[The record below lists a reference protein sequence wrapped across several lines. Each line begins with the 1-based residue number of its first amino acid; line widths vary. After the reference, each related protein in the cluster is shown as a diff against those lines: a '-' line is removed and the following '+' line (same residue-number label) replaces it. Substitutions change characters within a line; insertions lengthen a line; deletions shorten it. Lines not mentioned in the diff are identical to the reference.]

1 MGRRRFAG
9 RLRGRAD
16 RYHCQGHVTISCKEP
31 QSFLRS
37 CGASFCG
44 VLLDRVISKPIA
56 LKCHN
61 WITAVYPTFRAPKR
75 SRACSAGSRR
85 CSWDSPWVGR
95 AANPSRKGFE
105 PLSGGKCHAG
115 GANDGC
121 IPREEIEAG
130 VSGFSARAQELTVI
144 VRRSDGIARSLRYVQ
159 RMPAAMERTRR
170 RAERSARRWRCCR
183 ARAPRPAQS
192 AITKNITMHPDS
204 SMELLSFWE
213 LLMTIEHK
221 DHLKQDGLRI

>member
-1 MGRRRFAG
+1 MASSSSIYDTARARSPHAPLELMREIINLKAKGYNTTEIAKKINLAKSYVIGISHLLEHWEERLLAAVDKGR
-9 RLRGRAD
+9 
-16 RYHCQGHVTISCKEP
+16 V
-31 QSFLRS
+31 
-37 CGASFCG
+37 
-44 VLLDRVISKPIA
+44 
-56 LKCHN
+56 
-61 WITAVYPTFRAPKR
+61 
-75 SRACSAGSRR
+75 
-85 CSWDSPWVGR
+85 
-95 AANPSRKGFE
+95 
-105 PLSGGKCHAG
+105 PLSAAMQISTDRTHPLG
-115 GANDGC
+115 
-121 IPREEIEAG
+121 R
-130 VSGFSARAQELTVI
+130 SG
-144 VRRSDGIARSLRYVQ
+144 GIARSLRYVQ